1 MLRRQHLL
9 NIKDQLTKKRYQNTE
24 NTIVLKDLTAS
35 DFDLQDAGSQL
46 QSAIEDA
53 MADTSYT
60 LAGESARYRLKY
72 KVLEFDGGSRI
83 ARIATMGFSDS
94 AKAKLRVKAALFDGG
109 DMVGAWEVDSWVKGV
124 PWAAL
129 KKNYLNA
136 QLKKLQVILRATSR
150 LHCIL
155 LSSIRILR
163 TTKPNKIKFGVWFHP
178 IPIIGW

>member
-1 MLRRQHLL
+1 MKFITNILILSLL
-9 NIKDQLTKKRYQNTE
+9 VLPACSGVGSVTKKRYQNTE
-24 NTIVLKDLTAS
+24 NTIVLKDLTSS

-94 AKAKLRVKAALFDGG
+94 AKAKLKVKAALFDGPKK
-109 DMVGAWEVDSWVKGV
+109 MVGAWEVNSWVKGGLMGGTEEKLFER
-124 PWAAL
+124 AAKEITSHL
-129 KKNYLNA
+129 KGD
-136 QLKKLQVILRATSR
+136 
-150 LHCIL
+150 
-155 LSSIRILR
+155 
-163 TTKPNKIKFGVWFHP
+163 F
-178 IPIIGW
+178 

>member
-1 MLRRQHLL
+1 MKFITNILILSLL
-9 NIKDQLTKKRYQNTE
+9 VLPACSGVGSVTKKRYQNTE

-94 AKAKLRVKAALFDGG
+94 AKAKLRVKAALFDGPKK
-109 DMVGAWEVDSWVKGV
+109 MVGAWEVDSWVKGGLMGGTEEKLFER
-124 PWAAL
+124 AAKEITSHL
-129 KKNYLNA
+129 KGD
-136 QLKKLQVILRATSR
+136 
-150 LHCIL
+150 
-155 LSSIRILR
+155 
-163 TTKPNKIKFGVWFHP
+163 F
-178 IPIIGW
+178 